1 MYFDIK
7 KEITNKIIVEVKKL
21 KTKDNFQRGA
31 KVTQDNSIYG
41 TPFGER
47 GHSPQSEPPGE
58 IATGKKPQDRFKSP
72 QDKL

>member
-1 MYFDIK
+1 M
-7 KEITNKIIVEVKKL
+7 

-31 KVTQDNSIYG
+31 KVTQDNAIYG